1 VQPLGQHLNLDEMD
15 TSSYGAPTPSEA
27 NPQHPTDTIGLWKAV
42 DALVERG
49 MSRELI
55 QILSKL
61 GTAGV
66 HRVLDVFEQK
76 GRDVVDR
83 LLGPIEGVSEDALGS
98 WFDAIAGK

>member
-1 VQPLGQHLNLDEMD
+1 VQTLGHHLNSDEMD

-27 NPQHPTDTIGLWKAV
+27 TDTIGLWKAV
-42 DALVERG
+42 DALVELG

-61 GTAGV
+61 GAAGV
-66 HRVLDVFEQK
+66 HRVLDVFEQ
-76 GRDVVDR
+76 GNRDAVDR